1 MAIVQTYHD
10 AVIQVLVN
18 DTLTDYTAASCLN
31 NFSSPFSQHWAKL
44 SCSTET
50 AWKRVFVFK

>member
-50 AWKRVFVFK
+50 A